1 LVLCRSAPEGGM
13 ASGNAARQGLRCNRA
28 LFVAARGG
36 EYSMPGFRAAKMR
49 QSDHLSQIEINSGRE
64 AD

>member
-1 LVLCRSAPEGGM
+1 M

-36 EYSMPGFRAAKMR
+36 EYSMPGFCAAKMR